1 MNKRHTTTP
10 FRMVHTEPFLWK
22 PAPKPLPPCW
32 VQFAQEQRAAM
43 VDTLQR
49 QYILH
54 VLYDAEGVKDLLHQ
68 WGLPWQVV
76 MAGWLW
82 ECDLDSIE
90 QAHLEDGE
98 QIRLLIQKISKY
110 VKYIEDDNLPALLI
124 PPFYDLDALL
134 IAVVIYHV
142 ALSHL
147 SHEPEKAQTFKGKIR
162 RISTTLLNIIKRLG
176 IWKVKRE
183 VEDLCAMILDPDQFA
198 ADYAEYMR
206 LYEQDRDLLEELS
219 RLFTI
224 HAGQLLIRPMYV
236 TYALCGVA
244 GLQRRIQD
252 AHTTVTTQ
260 KKQLRGLDLVT
271 FDILMPNVQACYTT
285 FGYFCQLG
293 YVQDRVTDHIAH
305 PKSNGYSYLAFGL
318 KIDCNHPLL
327 RSLHE
332 SNTAEPL
339 TCQLQIGT
347 PFMQAIMAYGCLHPR
362 CYPLYQHS
370 YTEEELVT
378 PSFPRH
384 FVDSDDGM
392 ATYAIKKAI
401 AEEQRLWTE
410 VQDDADKKQ
419 RWAVI
424 VYDRQN
430 HQPVRMP
437 RGATALDF
445 VYNKYPD
452 FQGRN
457 VKVIVNNRKASVSRK
472 LDAGDVIEVIV
483 ADDPKEDDYQAF
495 EVVTNAARASIHK
508 QLDTEMTIYER
519 ISDYIITRYYY
530 PVTRAKLLDELQKL
544 VEQHKLGLL
553 TEYAEHLQKNADK
566 PVEENKLYTIQW
578 VGEQIMHRITDQESE
593 REDWMPVEAISAQRC
608 FFPQQFCE
616 HCQPTHHD
624 KIIGVLHERSKTITI
639 HQHDCR
645 YLNNTRVDHRSWI
658 ALEWKLM
665 PMFQVALTIE
675 ARDRRGLL
683 TDITKQLRNHQCT
696 LCSVKADVSD
706 GGTFAEIHL
715 IVKSHD
721 IYEIIEVTNEI
732 KHVKD
737 VKDAYLDRGRTPGH
751 IYTKWESL
759 IKLPEIP
766 AECLPQQS
774 VNVLEPRNIVL
785 SNPFDISRPPDDKMF
800 FGRKEELRTMLR
812 ELCDSEKGRA
822 ILMYGPRRS
831 GKSSLCSMFLKR
843 YVALPMWSVHYSL
856 QGDEVSTEEDILR
869 KIMKEITR
877 SFRRRFQQAI
887 PEWTDYDDEDAQAR
901 FRHILEDSLA
911 LVPGSRL
918 VLILD
923 EFGGALTAFQRHILE
938 ARFFKLWRDL
948 FININQLSL
957 VLVMPTNTYNIFHG
971 HHISNALSFAH
982 EQPLLFLDNE
992 SAEHLLTDTLRQQQ
1006 IAVDIEVTRRALN
1019 LSGGNPYFMQLIGMY
1034 LVKMLNGNRSQQSVT
1049 VDDMN
1054 EILKVI
1060 VQENAFNYFDFY
1072 HDEVQSEEEMQVLK
1086 NIVEITYMNG
1096 RDRVSLKNLSSRMH
1110 MPAQMLKPILD
1121 RMKSGLL
1128 LEEYAGS
1135 RKNPYYGFKVELARQ
1150 WMAEHQEFFAK

>member
-1 MNKRHTTTP
+1 
-10 FRMVHTEPFLWK
+10 
-22 PAPKPLPPCW
+22 
-32 VQFAQEQRAAM
+32 
-43 VDTLQR
+43 
-49 QYILH
+49 
-54 VLYDAEGVKDLLHQ
+54 
-68 WGLPWQVV
+68 

-134 IAVVIYHV
+134 IAVAIYYV

-206 LYEQDRDLLEELS
+206 LYEQDKDLLEELS

-252 AHTTVTTQ
+252 AYTTVTTQ

-419 RWAVI
+419 RWSVI

-483 ADDPKEDDYQAF
+483 AD
-495 EVVTNAARASIHK
+495 EVKRTEVDAVTGAARASLSK
-508 QLDTEMTIYER
+508 QWEADITIYDR
-519 ISDYIITRYYY
+519 IADYLSTRCSYLA
-530 PVTRAKLLDELQKL
+530 TRPRILDELKK
-544 VEQHKLGLL
+544 VIEQYKLGSLA
-553 TEYAEHLQKNADK
+553 EYVERLQKSIDK
-566 PVEENKLYTIQW
+566 PGEDDKQYTIEW
-578 VGEQIMHRITDQESE
+578 VGEQIMRQITDRE
-593 REDWMPVEAISAQRC
+593 RETENWVPVATINTQRC

-616 HCQPTHHD
+616 YCQPTHYD
-624 KIIGVLHERSKTITI
+624 RIIGVLHERSKTITI
-639 HQHDCR
+639 HRHDCR
-645 YLNNTRVDHRSWI
+645 YLDNVRIHDQSRVV
-658 ALEWKLM
+658 LEWKKML
-665 PMFQVALTIE
+665 MFQVALTVE
-675 ARDRRGLL
+675 AQDRRGLL
-683 TDITKQLRNHQCT
+683 NDITKHLRYHQSI
-696 LCSVKADVSD
+696 LYIVKADV
-706 GGTFAEIHL
+706 GENGNFADIHL
-715 IVKSHD
+715 IMKTHD
-721 IYEIIEVTNEI
+721 IQEVIEI
-732 KHVKD
+732 KSKIERVNGVKG
-737 VKDAYLDRGRTPGH
+737 VYLDRSRTPGRV
-751 IYTKWESL
+751 YTRWERL
-759 IKLPEIP
+759 VNQLEMPVERP
-766 AECLPQQS
+766 PQQS
-774 VNVLEPRNIVL
+774 VDMLEPRNIVL

-800 FGRKEELRTMLR
+800 FGRKHELQLMLR

-822 ILMYGPRRS
+822 ILMHGPRRS
-831 GKSSLCSMFLKR
+831 GKSSLCSIFIKR
-843 YVALPMWSVHYSL
+843 YALPPMWSVHYSL
-856 QGDEVSTEEDILR
+856 EGDKNYNEEVILY
-869 KIMKEITR
+869 KIIKEIMR
-877 SFRRRFQQAI
+877 AFRKQFRLSP
-887 PEWTDYDDEDAQAR
+887 PEWTDYNEDDPQVR
-901 FRHILEDSLA
+901 FQYMLEDCLE
-911 LVPGSRL
+911 LVPATSRL
-918 VLILD
+918 VLVLD
-923 EFGGALTAFQRHILE
+923 EFGGALTAFHNHKLD
-938 ARFFKLWRDL
+938 ARFFTFWRSLMARID
-948 FININQLSL
+948 QLSL
-957 VLVMPTNTYNIFHG
+957 VLAMPTNAYNVLNSHS
-971 HHISNALSFAH
+971 ISNALSFAYDL
-982 EQPLLFLDNE
+982 PLSFLDGE
-992 SAEHLLTDTLRQQQ
+992 SAQRLLTDTLRQQQ
-1006 IAVDIEVTRRALN
+1006 ITVDEEVATVALN

-1034 LVKMLNGNRSQQSVT
+1034 LVRLLNANKTQQYVT
-1049 VDDMN
+1049 REDLQEVLNM
-1054 EILKVI
+1054 II
-1060 VQENAFNYFDFY
+1060 QENAFNYFDFY
-1072 HDEVQSEEEMQVLK
+1072 HDEIQSKDEMRVLK
-1086 NIVEITYMNG
+1086 NIVESTYMNDN
-1096 RDRVSLKNLSSRMH
+1096 DRISLKNLSSRMNI
-1110 MPAQMLKPILD
+1110 PVQALRPILD

-1128 LEEYAGS
+1128 LEEYEDA
-1135 RKNPYYGFKVELARQ
+1135 RANPYYGYKVELARR
-1150 WMAEHQEFFAK
+1150 WMAEHQDFFVDKDTVEPTCC